1 MIEIQLGDETIQLK
15 EDITIGMY
23 QKIKSGGE
31 ELTKNP
37 AKLLSIYL
45 NKPLALLKDTSKE
58 NVKFV
63 EQYLS
68 KVLAVTEVND
78 ELHNY
83 FTLDD
88 VTYGLENDWTKL
100 QWGAWVDLEVY
111 SSGDVD
117 ENIHKIMSI
126 LYRPITGWK
135 KDKYILAPYKSDEI
149 EDRAEL
155 FREKLPV
162 KYWWGAAN
170 FFFLI
175 SVMFMRDTQNSLN
188 TKMKINKLIMK
199 GWETLP
205 KFLQRRI
212 PLGSILLS
220 HTTSQKKTLPK
231 FNK

>member
-1 MIEIQLGDETIQLK
+1 MIEIQLGEEVIELK

-45 NKPLALLKDTSKE
+45 NKPLALLKDASKE
-58 NVKFV
+58 DVQFV

-68 KVLAVTEVND
+68 SILAVTEVSD

-83 FTLDD
+83 FTLDG

-126 LYRPITGWK
+126 LYRPILEWK
-135 KDKYILAPYKSDEI
+135 NNKYIIAPYKSDEI

-175 SVMFMRDTQNSLN
+175 SVMFMRDMQNSLN
-188 TKMKINKLIMK
+188 TKIKINNWIVK
-199 GWETLP
+199 GWEKLP

-212 PLGSILLS
+212 PLDSILLS
-220 HTTSQKKTLPK
+220 HITSQKKTLQK

>member
-1 MIEIQLGDETIQLK
+1 MIEIQLGEEVIELK

-23 QKIKSGGE
+23 QKIKAGGE

-58 NVKFV
+58 NIKFV

-68 KVLAVTEVND
+68 QVLAVTEVDD

-83 FTLDD
+83 FKLDD

-111 SSGDVD
+111 SSGEVD

-135 KDKYILAPYKSDEI
+135 KDKYILSPYKSDEV

-175 SVMFMRDTQNSLN
+175 SVMFMRDMQNSLN
-188 TKMKINKLIMK
+188 MKIKINNWIVK

-212 PLGSILLS
+212 PLDSILLS
-220 HTTSQKKTLPK
+220 HITSQKKTLQK

>member
-175 SVMFMRDTQNSLN
+175 SVMFMRDTQSSLN
-188 TKMKINKLIMK
+188 MKMKLNKLIVK
-199 GWETLP
+199 GWEILP

>member
-1 MIEIQLGDETIQLK
+1 MIEIALGDETIQLK

-31 ELTKNP
+31 ELQKNP

-45 NKPLALLKDTSKE
+45 NKPLALLKDTPKE
-58 NVKFV
+58 EIKFV
-63 EQYLS
+63 EEYLS
-68 KVLAVTEVND
+68 HVLAVTEVDD

-83 FTLDD
+83 FTIDD

-111 SSGDVD
+111 SAGDVD
-117 ENIHKIMSI
+117 ENIHRIMSI
-126 LYRPITGWK
+126 LYRPIIGWK
-135 KDKYILAPYKSDEI
+135 KEKYILAPYKSDEI
-149 EDRAEL
+149 EERAEL
-155 FREKLPV
+155 FQEKVPV
-162 KYWWGAAN
+162 KYWWGCAN

-188 TKMKINKLIMK
+188 MKIKINKWIVK

-205 KFLQRRI
+205 KWISKRI

-220 HTTSQKKTLPK
+220 PTTSQKKTSQK